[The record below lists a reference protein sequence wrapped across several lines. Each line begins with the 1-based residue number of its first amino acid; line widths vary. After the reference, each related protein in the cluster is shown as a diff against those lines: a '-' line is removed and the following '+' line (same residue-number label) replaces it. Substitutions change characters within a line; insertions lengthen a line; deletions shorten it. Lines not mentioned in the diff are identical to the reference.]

1 MNQFIS
7 EEDMNQEYIDQYNNT
22 FVNNSEYFKY
32 SGIYI
37 NHFILKDILNYLS
50 YYYYYKIYM

>member
-1 MNQFIS
+1 MNQFIND
-7 EEDMNQEYIDQYNNT
+7 EDMNQEYIDQYNNT

-37 NHFILKDILNYLS
+37 NLFIQYLRYSKLFILLLL
-50 YYYYYKIYM
+50 

>member
-32 SGIYI
+32 SGIISIFLY
-37 NHFILKDILNYLS
+37 LKIF
-50 YYYYYKIYM
+50 